1 MTTTTLAVL
10 VPLLPFLGAVAGLLL
25 GRTRPRL
32 RTPPR
37 RPAARSPPSALAV
50 VVAVRQG
57 GDQAVDAATE
67 LTPTGSVP
75 IELALHI
82 DGFAALVAVLVGLV
96 ATCVQIYSTGYLRD
110 DPRYPSYA
118 ALVSLFTSAMLLVVY
133 SGDLMVLLVG
143 WEIMGICSYFL
154 VGHYWETPEAR
165 AASLKA
171 FLVTKLGDV
180 PFLIGLFALAADAGS
195 FRITSILGTVASGG
209 LDHPTLIALL
219 LLAGVAGKSAQF
231 PLHTWLPDA
240 MAGPTPVSALI
251 HAATM
256 VAAGVYFVAR
266 LLPVFAASA
275 AALVVLAVMAAVTM
289 VGSALAALAQDD
301 IKRVLAYSTI
311 GQLGYMTGALA
322 VGDRGAAVFHLLS
335 HGAFKALLF
344 LGGGRDHP
352 RRRHQLAGR
361 HVPDERPARPRP
373 RRLLDD
379 DRGAP
384 RARRDPALQRLLLQ
398 GGRPRR
404 RRARRHRPR
413 RGHPRRRR
421 LDRPRRR
428 PGHRPAHRRLRD
440 PPVAARLPRPGSRG
454 PRPRQAAHRHER
466 RAVGARRPLARL
478 RPRHRPRCPTGSTD
492 ATSTP
497 TLTTSVLG
505 TGVAL
510 VGGLVTYG
518 AWRHTT
524 AMAARVPLGAVA
536 AHPDGDAGLVEAEAI
551 ASHAPAYGDMA
562 SAPDPADP
570 GRLLLGPLHRHA
582 AVGFH
587 LDAVYAALFVRPV
600 QAAATLVR
608 FLDREV
614 VDTYVRGAGAAPRWL
629 GAAVRRAQTGNVQ
642 TYLERAARRLRR
654 PGGRRRPRRHRGSV
668 SRRDRYQRVRDAV
681 PSRVHRRRPAPR
693 RRRRSAAGPAR
704 ADGEAPEQAVLRH
717 GVTVTGAV
725 LIAAI
730 VLALGFDHDHPSR
743 MQATTDISWI
753 PALDVRIHLGIDG
766 ISLPLLVLTALLTFL
781 CALYR
786 YFKMPTGPSPKAFV
800 ALAPRPRVRHP
811 RHLRRPRPAA
821 VLPRLRDGAHPDV
834 LPHRPLGR

>member
-10 VPLLPFLGAVAGLLL
+10 VPLLPFLGAAAGLLL
-25 GRTRPRL
+25 GRTAPGFVRPL
-32 RTPPR
+32 AVLPTVT
-37 RPAARSPPSALAV
+37 SLVLAV

-57 GDQAVDAATE
+57 GDRAVDAATE

-82 DGFAALVAVLVGLV
+82 DGFAALVALLVGLV
-96 ATCVQIYSTGYLRD
+96 ASCVQIYSTGYLRD

-143 WEIMGICSYFL
+143 WEVMGICSYFL

-180 PFLIGLFALAADAGS
+180 PFLIGLFALATDAGS
-195 FRITSILGTVASGG
+195 FRVTRVLDTVANGG

-266 LLPVFAASA
+266 LLPVFEASTAAM
-275 AALVVLAVMAAVTM
+275 VVLAVMAAITM

-311 GQLGYMTGALA
+311 GQLAYMTGALA
-322 VGDRGAAVFHLLS
+322 VADRSAAVFHLLS

-344 LGGGRDHP
+344 LAAGVIIHAAGTNSLAAMSRMRNLRD
-352 RRRHQLAGR
+352 R
-361 HVPDERPARPRP
+361 VPDAYWTMTVALLALAAIPPFSGFFSKESVLGAAEHVSTGHTEHAPGAAGWIVLVAGLLTALLTAAYAT
-373 RRLLDD
+373 RLW
-379 DRGAP
+379 
-384 RARRDPALQRLLLQ
+384 LL
-398 GGRPRR
+398 
-404 RRARRHRPR
+404 AF
-413 RGHPRRRR
+413 RGHGTEAPDHGRQPLTMTAVLWVLAVPSLTLGGLAYRT
-421 LDRPRRR
+421 
-428 PGHRPAHRRLRD
+428 
-440 PPVAARLPRPGSRG
+440 LPDWFDGG
-454 PRPRQAAHRHER
+454 D
-466 RAVGARRPLARL
+466 LA
-478 RPRHRPRCPTGSTD
+478 
-492 ATSTP
+492 P

-510 VGGLVTYG
+510 VGGIVTYA

-524 AMAARVPLGAVA
+524 ALTVRAPLGAVA
-536 AHPDGDAGLVEAEAI
+536 AHPEGDAGLVESEAI
-551 ASHAPAYGDMA
+551 ASHAPAYGDVA

-587 LDAVYAALFVRPV
+587 LDAVYTALFVRPTRG
-600 QAAATLVR
+600 AASLVR

-614 VDTYVRGAGAAPRWL
+614 VDTYVRGAGALPRLL

-642 TYLERAARRLRR
+642 TY
-654 PGGRRRPRRHRGSV
+654 V
-668 SRRDRYQRVRDAV
+668 SALLAGTVVLAV
-681 PSRVHRRRPAPR
+681 
-693 RRRRSAAGPAR
+693 
-704 ADGEAPEQAVLRH
+704 AVVL
-717 GVTVTGAV
+717 VATGA
-725 LIAAI
+725 
-730 VLALGFDHDHPSR
+730 
-743 MQATTDISWI
+743 
-753 PALDVRIHLGIDG
+753 
-766 ISLPLLVLTALLTFL
+766 
-781 CALYR
+781 
-786 YFKMPTGPSPKAFV
+786 
-800 ALAPRPRVRHP
+800 
-811 RHLRRPRPAA
+811 
-821 VLPRLRDGAHPDV
+821 
-834 LPHRPLGR
+834 

>member
-1 MTTTTLAVL
+1 VTTTTLAVL
-10 VPLLPFLGAVAGLLL
+10 VPLLPFLGAAAGLLL
-25 GRTRPRL
+25 GRTAPGFTRPL
-32 RTPPR
+32 AVLPSV
-37 RPAARSPPSALAV
+37 AALALAV

-57 GDQAVDAATE
+57 GGQAVDAATE

-75 IELALHI
+75 VELALHI
-82 DGFAALVAVLVGLV
+82 DGFAALVAILVGLV
-96 ATCVQIYSTGYLRD
+96 ATCVQIYSTGYLRH
-110 DPRYPSYA
+110 DPRYSSYA

-165 AASLKA
+165 AASIKA

-180 PFLIGLFALAADAGS
+180 PFLIGLFALAADTGS
-195 FRITSILGTVASGG
+195 FRITKILGNVASGG

-256 VAAGVYFVAR
+256 VAAGVYFIAR

-289 VGSALAALAQDD
+289 AGSALAALAQDD

-322 VGDRGAAVFHLLS
+322 VGDRGAAVFHLLA

-344 LGGGRDHP
+344 LAAGVIIHAAGTNSLAAMSRMRDL
-352 RRRHQLAGR
+352 RAR
-361 HVPDERPARPRP
+361 VPDAYWTMTVA
-373 RRLLDD
+373 LLALAAIPPFSGFFSKESVL
-379 DRGAP
+379 GA
-384 RARRDPALQRLLLQ
+384 AEHA
-398 GGRPRR
+398 
-404 RRARRHRPR
+404 
-413 RGHPRRRR
+413 
-421 LDRPRRR
+421 
-428 PGHRPAHRRLRD
+428 
-440 PPVAARLPRPGSRG
+440 
-454 PRPRQAAHRHER
+454 
-466 RAVGARRPLARL
+466 AVGHAESVPGAAGWIVLVSGLVTALLTAAYAMRLWLLAFHGHGTEAPDHGKQPVTMNSVL
-478 RPRHRPRCPTGSTD
+478 WLLALPSLAFGLATGLLPDWFDGRSL
-492 ATSTP
+492 TP
-497 TLTTSVLG
+497 TLTTAVLG

-510 VGGLVTYG
+510 VGGIVTYG

-524 AMAARVPLGAVA
+524 AMAGRVPLGAVA
-536 AHPDGDAGLVEAEAI
+536 AHPDADAGLVEAEAI
-551 ASHAPAYGDMA
+551 ASHTSAYGDVA

-614 VDTYVRGAGAAPRWL
+614 VDTYVRGAGAVPRWL
-629 GAAVRRAQTGNVQ
+629 GAAVRRAQTGNLQ
-642 TYLERAARRLRR
+642 TYVSALLAGTVVLVVAA
-654 PGGRRRPRRHRGSV
+654 
-668 SRRDRYQRVRDAV
+668 
-681 PSRVHRRRPAPR
+681 
-693 RRRRSAAGPAR
+693 
-704 ADGEAPEQAVLRH
+704 
-717 GVTVTGAV
+717 
-725 LIAAI
+725 
-730 VLALGFDHDHPSR
+730 
-743 MQATTDISWI
+743 
-753 PALDVRIHLGIDG
+753 
-766 ISLPLLVLTALLTFL
+766 LLVATA
-781 CALYR
+781 
-786 YFKMPTGPSPKAFV
+786 
-800 ALAPRPRVRHP
+800 
-811 RHLRRPRPAA
+811 
-821 VLPRLRDGAHPDV
+821 GA
-834 LPHRPLGR
+834 

>member
-10 VPLLPFLGAVAGLLL
+10 VPLLPFLGAAAGLLL
-25 GRTRPRL
+25 GRTIPGLVRP
-32 RTPPR
+32 
-37 RPAARSPPSALAV
+37 LAV
-50 VVAVRQG
+50 LPTLAALVLAVLVAFRHG
-57 GDQAVDAATE
+57 GGADIDSATE

-82 DGFAALVAVLVGLV
+82 DGFAALVAVLVGVV
-96 ATCVQIYSTGYLRD
+96 ASCVQIYSTGYLRD

-180 PFLIGLFALAADAGS
+180 PFLIGLFALAVDAGS
-195 FRITSILGTVASGG
+195 FRITTVLATVADGG

-266 LLPVFAASA
+266 LLPVFAASS

-289 VGSALAALAQDD
+289 AGSALAALAQDD

-311 GQLGYMTGALA
+311 GQLGYLTGALA
-322 VGDRGAAVFHLLS
+322 VGERGAAVFHLLS

-344 LGGGRDHP
+344 LGAGVIIHAAGTNSLAAMSRMKGLRD
-352 RRRHQLAGR
+352 R
-361 HVPDERPARPRP
+361 VPDAFWTMTVALFALAAIPPFSGFFSKEAVLGAAEHAATGHSETAPSAAGWIVLVAGLLTALLTAAYAT
-373 RRLLDD
+373 RLWLLAFN
-379 DRGAP
+379 GKGVEAP
-384 RARRDPALQRLLLQ
+384 DH
-398 GGRPRR
+398 GRQPVTMT
-404 RRARRHRPR
+404 AVLWVLAVPSLAFGLTVGVLPDWFD
-413 RGHPRRRR
+413 GHE
-421 LDRPRRR
+421 L
-428 PGHRPAHRRLRD
+428 
-440 PPVAARLPRPGSRG
+440 
-454 PRPRQAAHRHER
+454 
-466 RAVGARRPLARL
+466 
-478 RPRHRPRCPTGSTD
+478 
-492 ATSTP
+492 TP

-505 TGVAL
+505 TGLAL

-524 AMAARVPLGAVA
+524 ALAARVPMGAVA
-536 AHPDGDAGLVEAEAI
+536 ADAEADGGLVEAEAI
-551 ASHAPAYGDMA
+551 ATHAPAYGDVA
-562 SAPDPADP
+562 AAHDPADP

-587 LDAVYAALFVRPV
+587 VDAVYSALFVRPV
-600 QAAATLVR
+600 RAAASLVR

-614 VDTYVRGAGAAPRWL
+614 VDTYVRGAGTAPRWL
-629 GAAVRRAQTGNVQ
+629 GTAVRRAQTGNVQ
-642 TYLERAARRLRR
+642 TYL
-654 PGGRRRPRRHRGSV
+654 
-668 SRRDRYQRVRDAV
+668 
-681 PSRVHRRRPAPR
+681 
-693 RRRRSAAGPAR
+693 SALLAG
-704 ADGEAPEQAVLRH
+704 
-717 GVTVTGAV
+717 TV
-725 LIAAI
+725 
-730 VLALGFDHDHPSR
+730 VLA
-743 MQATTDISWI
+743 
-753 PALDVRIHLGIDG
+753 V
-766 ISLPLLVLTALLTFL
+766 
-781 CALYR
+781 
-786 YFKMPTGPSPKAFV
+786 
-800 ALAPRPRVRHP
+800 
-811 RHLRRPRPAA
+811 AA
-821 VLPRLRDGAHPDV
+821 VLVATVGA
-834 LPHRPLGR
+834 

>member
-10 VPLLPFLGAVAGLLL
+10 VPLLPFLGAAAGLLL
-25 GRTRPRL
+25 GRTAPGFVRP
-32 RTPPR
+32 
-37 RPAARSPPSALAV
+37 LAV
-50 VVAVRQG
+50 LPTLAALVLAVLVASRQG
-57 GDQAVDAATE
+57 GGRAVDAATE

-75 IELALHI
+75 VELALHV
-82 DGFAALVAVLVGLV
+82 DGFAALVAVLVGTV

-118 ALVSLFTSAMLLVVY
+118 ALVSLFTSAMFLVVY

-180 PFLIGLFALAADAGS
+180 PFLIGLFALATEAGS
-195 FRITSILGTVASGG
+195 FRITKILGAVANGS

-266 LLPVFAASA
+266 LLPVFEASRAAM
-275 AALVVLAVMAAVTM
+275 VVLAVMAAVTM

-322 VGDRGAAVFHLLS
+322 AGDRGAAVFHLLT

-344 LGGGRDHP
+344 LAAGVIIHAAGTNSLAAMSRMRNLRD
-352 RRRHQLAGR
+352 R
-361 HVPDERPARPRP
+361 VPDAYWTMSVALLALAAIPPFSGFFSKESVLGVAEHVATGHTEHAPGAAGWTVLVSGLITALLTAAYATRLWLLAFRGRGAEAPDHGRQPVVMNAVLWVLAIPSLALGGLAF
-373 RRLLDD
+373 RLLPDWFD
-379 DRGAP
+379 GQD
-384 RARRDPALQRLLLQ
+384 L
-398 GGRPRR
+398 
-404 RRARRHRPR
+404 
-413 RGHPRRRR
+413 
-421 LDRPRRR
+421 
-428 PGHRPAHRRLRD
+428 
-440 PPVAARLPRPGSRG
+440 
-454 PRPRQAAHRHER
+454 
-466 RAVGARRPLARL
+466 
-478 RPRHRPRCPTGSTD
+478 
-492 ATSTP
+492 TP

-510 VGGLVTYG
+510 IGGIVTYA

-524 AMAARVPLGAVA
+524 SLAARVPLGAVA
-536 AHPDGDAGLVEAEAI
+536 AHPEGDAALVEAEAI
-551 ASHAPAYGDMA
+551 ASHEPAYGNVA
-562 SAPDPADP
+562 SAPDPSDP

-582 AVGFH
+582 AAGFH
-587 LDAVYAALFVRPV
+587 LDAVYTTLFVRPV
-600 QAAATLVR
+600 QAGASLVR

-614 VDTYVRGAGAAPRWL
+614 VDTYVRGAGALPRWL

-642 TYLERAARRLRR
+642 TY
-654 PGGRRRPRRHRGSV
+654 V
-668 SRRDRYQRVRDAV
+668 SALL
-681 PSRVHRRRPAPR
+681 
-693 RRRRSAAGPAR
+693 AG
-704 ADGEAPEQAVLRH
+704 
-717 GVTVTGAV
+717 TV
-725 LIAAI
+725 
-730 VLALGFDHDHPSR
+730 VLA
-743 MQATTDISWI
+743 
-753 PALDVRIHLGIDG
+753 V
-766 ISLPLLVLTALLTFL
+766 
-781 CALYR
+781 
-786 YFKMPTGPSPKAFV
+786 
-800 ALAPRPRVRHP
+800 
-811 RHLRRPRPAA
+811 AA
-821 VLPRLRDGAHPDV
+821 VLVATGA
-834 LPHRPLGR
+834 